1 MWVNGNLEANHV
13 SGYTPFRLRLDNITS
28 IKMGEEVVIA
38 VFCDPDNG
46 VRACVCAC
54 ARARACICLFFWGGG
69 GHDSINLNLRT
80 PS

>member
-46 VRACVCAC
+46 VRARVCVC
-54 ARARACICLFFWGGG
+54 ARARASVFFGGWGAR
-69 GHDSINLNLRT
+69 LN
-80 PS
+80 